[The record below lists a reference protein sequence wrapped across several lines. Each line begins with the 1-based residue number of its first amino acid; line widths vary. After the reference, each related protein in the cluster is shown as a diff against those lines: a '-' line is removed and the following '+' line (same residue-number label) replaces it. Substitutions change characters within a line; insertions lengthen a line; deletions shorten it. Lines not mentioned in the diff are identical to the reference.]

1 MEGKKNRQ
9 SQYPSNAINNCKYTW
24 YSFLPVVLFNQF
36 RQFGNLFFLLIALS
50 QVIPA
55 LRVGFLVSY
64 LLPLA
69 VVLLTTMIKEFYDD
83 MSRF

>member
-1 MEGKKNRQ
+1 
-9 SQYPSNAINNCKYTW
+9 
-24 YSFLPVVLFNQF
+24 VVLFNQF

-83 MSRF
+83 LSRRQKDNEINAQQFKQLYLEGGVVKKI

>member
-1 MEGKKNRQ
+1 M
-9 SQYPSNAINNCKYTW
+9 
-24 YSFLPVVLFNQF
+24 VLFNQF

-83 MSRF
+83 LSRRQKDNEINAQQFKQLYLEGGVVKKI